1 MLFCCRAGERA
12 EPGTTSARSCSSALT
27 SALSFLA
34 RDHRRRSACSSTSL
48 HVDTC
53 TASTPTYRRLLRRSA
68 ASPTLTPTADR
79 PELAMWRSS
88 GGLLRVARIAT
99 SLSLLHLTPT
109 QHTSTRSTLSSM
121 SSIPQATIG
130 GVQVGRIGYGLMAL
144 TWAAKQTADEQ
155 AFRAI
160 KTAVD
165 MGATFINCKLGALL
179 DGP

>member
-1 MLFCCRAGERA
+1 
-12 EPGTTSARSCSSALT
+12 
-27 SALSFLA
+27 
-34 RDHRRRSACSSTSL
+34 
-48 HVDTC
+48 
-53 TASTPTYRRLLRRSA
+53 
-68 ASPTLTPTADR
+68 
-79 PELAMWRSS
+79 
-88 GGLLRVARIAT
+88 
-99 SLSLLHLTPT
+99 
-109 QHTSTRSTLSSM
+109 M